1 MKKIAIVTGL
11 GMLLFT
17 SCVKEYTCQ
26 CTFTDSSPSMPLDD
40 AVTETVIIYSLD
52 VSSIYKN
59 DLSFYFVPIPTSQV
73 NL

>member
-11 GMLLFT
+11 GMLLFI

-40 AVTETVIIYSLD
+40 AVTETVITGK
-52 VSSIYKN
+52 KN
-59 DLSFYFVPIPTSQV
+59 DARTTCERGSEVDGYYSTSCEIK
-73 NL
+73 